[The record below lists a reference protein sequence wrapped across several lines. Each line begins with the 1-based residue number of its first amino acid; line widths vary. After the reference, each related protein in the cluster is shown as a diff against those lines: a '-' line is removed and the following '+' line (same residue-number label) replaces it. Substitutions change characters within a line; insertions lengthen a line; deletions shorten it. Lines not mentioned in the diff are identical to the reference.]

1 MHGICG
7 DRSIIIECIF
17 SFYLTGTSESSY
29 IDFGQVNSVIETK
42 PDESAWIDIEKNPWW
57 SSKLNGFRWG
67 AEYSDTT
74 EYKIPEKNAI
84 TDTGSSCIIG
94 PKAIIGY
101 IEEKIRNT
109 SNSMV
114 SDPNWGYLFDCA
126 DKAAMPSFELLFGGY
141 WFKVNPEDYVLQAT
155 ASKCVLCFMTDETY
169 WILGDVFLRG
179 WYSMHNLD
187 KM

>member
-1 MHGICG
+1 MHGICA
-7 DRSIIIECIF
+7 DSTVIKECIF
-17 SFYLTGTSESSY
+17 SFYLTGTAGNSY
-29 IDFGQVNSVIETK
+29 IDFGTVNPEIETK

-114 SDPNWGYLFDCA
+114 SDPSWGYLFDCA